1 MLDFCLQSVRTSE
14 EGITGVT
21 LTGMKKAGI
30 DRAAGV
36 YAPKFITAARDVLA
50 LIETDGFDM
59 VAGFEP
65 REGHIYTVTRAISAR
80 INQNFDG
87 FPSSEL
93 KAAYKT
99 FLGKPCF
106 VNHHNE
112 DPLRARGRVVGA
124 RYVEEGADKYI
135 QVIQEANARKY
146 PVLAKEIIEGG
157 IDAVS
162 MGCVAASTICS
173 FCGNEATDM
182 FDMCDHVLRF
192 KGQILSRRNDVTGAY
207 EDIQVYEEC
216 RKLGFFELS
225 WVFDP
230 ADETALHSKVISASA
245 QAPAQPR
252 IACDLPGC
260 KELLVTGSTWE
271 HTVGEEAVYDFCTAS
286 HRSTFEA
293 INPNW
298 RHANLSKKS
307 FGEVEAPEKVD
318 TLRDEEDETEYHQYV
333 QSPPELSDPDLKKNK
348 EVKHVDEKDDRDE
361 TDESDKKKESAMNR
375 TARRSARGR
384 VFPGLRTAD
393 VNSNFDQYKGEG
405 KWDELSQH
413 LQGLD
418 LGDLAAGPQHVRDFG
433 LSRGWGQDVTDTFLE
448 VGGWNDPSLS
458 HLWASKRTA
467 GVTWYTVN
475 DNILGNG
482 FSTWNLDGTPPAGPQ
497 GQVVIQLDGKISWY
511 VEDAY
516 SNFTYAQGY
525 ATSTDDAKQAA
536 ETALKATTA
545 GLVAS
550 MPKKRKADMWDDL
563 LGVGWENN
571 NKYPQV
577 RQPSHDNWSFP
588 SQDGGVYTGPGGSGS
603 FNGVG
608 PERWEWSANGQS
620 GVGRTNYDAMMA
632 VEDALNHYAKKA
644 RTAGAGWSWSDEHNR
659 YLGGDFNSVWGQV
672 YQRNGWEFSVYDSRN
687 AREEILGSNSGYAS
701 AEEAMAVA
709 GALIDDPD
717 SAGPQVVFIG
727 NTEKKTS
734 PSRAVNRTG
743 SVQEHVNRQN
753 TGGNAMGRTR
763 TRVADQSRNDQGVAE
778 DAFIT
783 QTPPAE
789 PVETAQG
796 EEVHNTENNL
806 VAHRRTYARF
816 CAFVAGQVGGDVKTA
831 SVNELRKWARRY
843 AALADI
849 KIAELYPTLGVQ
861 LNAARKLAADDDDE
875 GPSGDKADDKAKDD
889 AKDAGNDDD
898 KSDDKKEAIRRAA
911 LKRRSDRTASDDDKP
926 AFLKGDDDDKSDDD
940 EKKDDKDKK
949 ESKRR
954 AVPRSRRADTNL
966 EVADP
971 DGRIDVERPTADT
984 TDDEAQAS
992 QFDKHD
998 FGDNAGDDIADP
1010 DLSTDQNWAPG
1021 DGKKS
1026 SSKAIMASSA
1036 QAVRLAEC
1044 YIRAGIA
1051 TEDQKWALV
1060 DQFAATTRAVVR
1072 DRTALLDRVND
1083 AAPRAKTAGFTRGS
1097 SVRSAVPQN
1106 LTAMAAQP
1114 RQVTSA
1120 LDDSDPAND
1129 SLLFG

>member
-1 MLDFCLQSVRTSE
+1 
-14 EGITGVT
+14 
-21 LTGMKKAGI
+21 
-30 DRAAGV
+30 
-36 YAPKFITAARDVLA
+36 
-50 LIETDGFDM
+50 M

-124 RYVEEGADKYI
+124 RYVEDGADKYI

-192 KGQILSRRNDVTGAY
+192 KGQILSRLNEVTGAY

-230 ADETALHSKVISASA
+230 ADETALHSKVISASV
-245 QAPAQPR
+245 QAPAKPR
-252 IACDLPGC
+252 VACDLPGC
-260 KELLVTGSTWE
+260 PEVLVTGSTWE

-293 INPNW
+293 VNPNW

-333 QSPPELSDPDLKKNK
+333 QSPPELSDPDLEKNK

-361 TDESDKKKESAMNR
+361 TDESDKKKESNMNR
-375 TARRSARGR
+375 TARRS
-384 VFPGLRTAD
+384 T
-393 VNSNFDQYKGEG
+393 
-405 KWDELSQH
+405 
-413 LQGLD
+413 
-418 LGDLAAGPQHVRDFG
+418 PQ
-433 LSRGWGQDVTDTFLE
+433 
-448 VGGWNDPSLS
+448 
-458 HLWASKRTA
+458 RTA

-497 GQVVIQLDGKISWY
+497 GQVVEQLDGKISWY

-525 ATSTDDAKQAA
+525 ATSTEDAKNAA

-550 MPKKRKADMWDDL
+550 MPQKRKADMWDDL

-571 NKYPQV
+571 NKYPEV
-577 RQPSHDNWSFP
+577 RQPSHDHWSFP

-659 YLGGDFNSVWGQV
+659 YLGGDFNSVWGFV
-672 YQRNGWEFSVYDSRN
+672 SQRNGWEFSVFDSSTAVEN
-687 AREEILGSNSGYAS
+687 LLASNSGYAS

-709 GALIDDPD
+709 GGIISNPD

-734 PSRAVNRTG
+734 SSRAVNRTG

-831 SVNELRKWARRY
+831 SVNDLRKWARRY

-861 LNAARKLAADDDDE
+861 LNAARKLAADDDE

-898 KSDDKKEAIRRAA
+898 DKSDDKKEAMRRAA
-911 LKRRSDRTASDDDKP
+911 LQRRRARTASDDDKP
-926 AFLKGDDDDKSDDD
+926 AFLKGDDDDDKSDDD

-1026 SSKAIMASSA
+1026 GSKAIMASSA

-1051 TEDQKWALV
+1051 TEAEKWALV

-1072 DRTALLDRVND
+1072 DRTALLDRVID

-1106 LTAMAAQP
+1106 LAAMAAQP

>member
-30 DRAAGV
+30 DRAAGA
-36 YAPKFITAARDVLA
+36 YAPKFMTAARDVLA

-124 RYVEEGADKYI
+124 RYVEDGADKYI

-192 KGQILSRRNDVTGAY
+192 KGQILSRLNEVTGAY

-230 ADETALHSKVISASA
+230 ADETALHSKVISASV
-245 QAPAQPR
+245 QAPAKPR
-252 IACDLPGC
+252 VACDLPGC
-260 KELLVTGSTWE
+260 PEVLVTGSTWE

-293 INPNW
+293 VNPNW

-333 QSPPELSDPDLKKNK
+333 QSPPELSDPDLEKNK

-361 TDESDKKKESAMNR
+361 TDESDKKKESNMNR
-375 TARRSARGR
+375 TARRS
-384 VFPGLRTAD
+384 T
-393 VNSNFDQYKGEG
+393 
-405 KWDELSQH
+405 
-413 LQGLD
+413 
-418 LGDLAAGPQHVRDFG
+418 PQ
-433 LSRGWGQDVTDTFLE
+433 
-448 VGGWNDPSLS
+448 
-458 HLWASKRTA
+458 RTA

-497 GQVVIQLDGKISWY
+497 GQVVEQLDGKISWY

-525 ATSTDDAKQAA
+525 ATSTEDAKNAA

-550 MPKKRKADMWDDL
+550 MPKKADMWDDL

-571 NKYPQV
+571 NKYPEV
-577 RQPSHDNWSFP
+577 RQPSHDHWSFP

-632 VEDALNHYAKKA
+632 VEDALGHYAKK
-644 RTAGAGWSWSDEHNR
+644 
-659 YLGGDFNSVWGQV
+659 
-672 YQRNGWEFSVYDSRN
+672 
-687 AREEILGSNSGYAS
+687 
-701 AEEAMAVA
+701 
-709 GALIDDPD
+709 
-717 SAGPQVVFIG
+717 
-727 NTEKKTS
+727 TS
-734 PSRAVNRTG
+734 SSRAVNRTG

-796 EEVHNTENNL
+796 EEVHNTEDNL

-831 SVNELRKWARRY
+831 SVNDLRKWARRY

-861 LNAARKLAADDDDE
+861 LNAARELAAADDDDK

-898 KSDDKKEAIRRAA
+898 KSDDKKEAMRRAA
-911 LKRRSDRTASDDDKP
+911 LQRRRARTASDDDKP
-926 AFLKGDDDDKSDDD
+926 AFLKGDDDDDKSDDDD

-1026 SSKAIMASSA
+1026 GSKAIMASSA

-1051 TEDQKWALV
+1051 TEAEKWALV

-1072 DRTALLDRVND
+1072 DRTALLDRVID

-1106 LTAMAAQP
+1106 LAAMAAQP